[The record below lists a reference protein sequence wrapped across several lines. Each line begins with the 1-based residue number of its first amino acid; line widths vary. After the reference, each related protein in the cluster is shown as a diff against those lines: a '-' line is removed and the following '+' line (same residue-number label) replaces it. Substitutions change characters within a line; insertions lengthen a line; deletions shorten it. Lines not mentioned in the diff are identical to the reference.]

1 MCSFREQYALATSH
15 GVGRDDKVSDK
26 LGKVCHSVRR
36 TRNNYDKNNNNDQE
50 NKCNLFIYIKF
61 ISLFYEIKFWGIISK

>member
-1 MCSFREQYALATSH
+1 MCSFREQYTLATSH

>member
-26 LGKVCHSVRR
+26 LGKVRHSVRR

-50 NKCNLFIYIKF
+50 NKINVTYLFILC
-61 ISLFYEIKFWGIISK
+61 SLVYFMKLNFRE